1 VAIKE
6 RAPANEGR
14 NQPPQ
19 KTSVLKQPVS
29 VPDYYNGE
37 LATSSLILADRADPL
52 QTPYSPEEQPAHP
65 YALGALEIVPAADP
79 RFTKTEEL
87 LVFIQ
92 IYNSGLTPEGK
103 PDLEVEYNFH
113 QKAVDGSEKYFNR
126 TPPQQ
131 FNAKTLPA
139 QFDAK
144 AGYQISA
151 AQGIPL
157 AIFPEGDYRLEIKIT
172 DKLSGKA
179 LKREAT
185 FTVVGS

>member
-1 VAIKE
+1 
-6 RAPANEGR
+6 
-14 NQPPQ
+14 
-19 KTSVLKQPVS
+19 
-29 VPDYYNGE
+29 
-37 LATSSLILADRADPL
+37 
-52 QTPYSPEEQPAHP
+52 
-65 YALGALEIVPAADP
+65 
-79 RFTKTEEL
+79 L

-113 QKAVDGSEKYFNR
+113 QKAADGTEKYFNR

-131 FNAKTLPA
+131 FNAKTLPP

-144 AGYQISA
+144 SGYQISA

-179 LKREAT
+179 LKRETA